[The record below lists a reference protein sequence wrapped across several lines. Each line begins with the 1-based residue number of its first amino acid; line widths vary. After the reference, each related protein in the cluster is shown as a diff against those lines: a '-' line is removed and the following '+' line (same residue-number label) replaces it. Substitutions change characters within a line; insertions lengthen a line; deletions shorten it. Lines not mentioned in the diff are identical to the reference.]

1 MSFVSLTFVLNPWWI
16 IFLILSNKV
25 YNRRCFEGEA
35 ITHVSAGLVI
45 VREDLLTQAAAAAAY
60 FSEEMLLLAM
70 CTLEIIP
77 RKSLH
82 LLGV

>member
-16 IFLILSNKV
+16 IYLILLNKV

-45 VREDLLTQAAAAAAY
+45 VREDLLTQAAAAAY